1 MPALQKR
8 IMMSAPLIDST
19 AASQLG
25 AIRSRT
31 GLGRL
36 SLALFLASLAV
47 FIPQLGTT
55 IVILPAQLAVLDPDN
70 KVTLVAMFTA
80 IAAVIGFLAI
90 VTFGYLSDRTRGR
103 LGRRTP
109 WIIVGGITIAAGCLL
124 LSFAN
129 SIPMLFVGYLVES
142 LGVASLL
149 GALNPVVPD
158 RVPVARRGVAST
170 ALGAGVLIG
179 GTLGVLICSA
189 LAADSS
195 LAFLVLAGIA
205 IVMTGLY
212 VLLAP
217 DFDNR
222 DQPRAPRSSPLAV
235 FAFPRNAPDFYWAF
249 FGRLAVILGYYVV
262 GGYQLF
268 ILTDYVRMDSDAAV
282 ALLGTAALVNAVGS
296 IIGALAGGPLSDLL
310 NRRKGVTIASAAI
323 MGLGILI
330 PLFSATSLFF
340 LIYMGVAGIGLGM
353 FFSVDAALL
362 SQVLPS
368 DGERGKDLGLL
379 ALATNGGQVIGPL
392 VGSFVVTVSGFS
404 PIFVVGF
411 ALCIVGGAL
420 LAPIKSVR

>member
-1 MPALQKR
+1 
-8 IMMSAPLIDST
+8 MSAPLINSSDAT
-19 AASQLG
+19 QL
-25 AIRSRT
+25 ATVRSRT

-36 SLALFLASLAV
+36 SLGLFLASLAV

-55 IVILPAQLAVLDPDN
+55 IVVLPAQLAVLDPQN
-70 KVTLVAMFTA
+70 KVTLVAVFTA
-80 IAAVIGFLAI
+80 VAAVIGFLAI
-90 VTFGYLSDRTRGR
+90 VTFGYLSDRTRSR

-109 WIIVGGITIAAGCLL
+109 WIVVGGLTIAAGCLL
-124 LSFAN
+124 LSFAE
-129 SIPMLFVGYLVES
+129 SIPMLFIGYLVQS

-158 RVPVARRGVAST
+158 RVPIARRGLAST

-179 GTLGVLICSA
+179 GTMGVLITSA
-189 LAADSS
+189 LATDASF
-195 LAFLVLAGIA
+195 AFRVLTGIA
-205 IVMTGLY
+205 LVMTGLY
-212 VLLAP
+212 VVLAP

-222 DQPRAPRSSPLAV
+222 DEARAEKSSPLAV
-235 FAFPRNAPDFYWAF
+235 FTFPKGAPDFYWAF

-268 ILTDYVRMDSDAAV
+268 ILTDYVRMDADTAV

-296 IIGALAGGPLSDLL
+296 IIGALLGGPLSDAL
-310 NRRKGVTIASAAI
+310 NRRKAVTIASAAI
-323 MGLGILI
+323 MGIGILT
-330 PLFSATSLFF
+330 PLFGATSLMF
-340 LIYMGVAGIGLGM
+340 LIYMGIAGVGLGM

-392 VGSFVVTVSGFS
+392 LGSLVVAVGGFS
-404 PIFVVGF
+404 PIFIVGF
-411 ALCIVGGAL
+411 VLCIVGGAL